1 MHSFETSVRPLT
13 GEIESVRAV
22 FRAVL
27 LTVVFLLLSV
37 AAGQAQLAIAVTP
50 ESQSVEEGSHA
61 FVDVVLSAQ
70 PDENVTLRSFRTST
84 KLSAPRPQTLVFTAR
99 NWNRPQSVRW
109 WASADD
115 DANDDEVEVWFFL
128 EEDRDVYATARIRI
142 EDDERP
148 GNGIGICGARL
159 GSLARNRTGEELDIC
174 WESGM
179 EIPFD
184 GEVVIETR
192 RKSLWEDPFET
203 FSPWREV
210 GSGDRFTSCGPGN
223 TCAQFTSSG
232 LWRGL
237 AMTYE
242 MRIRRG
248 EDFLA
253 VSPELRVQAPNSDSA
268 ELNAGLGVRGWKPEW
283 GPSAGRFAMSLYFT
297 DPLVRVLMVELVM
310 GLEASDFE
318 VSNGMVTDVGYW
330 ESGAYK
336 VVVEPA
342 VLGEPVTVRLLAN
355 TVKGVGEGVS
365 ASGGNHY
372 TRDNTASNVVVQ
384 QTVAPPE

>member
-61 FVDVVLSAQ
+61 FIDVVLSAQ

-84 KLSAPRPQTLVFTAR
+84 KLGAPRPQSLVFTVR

-109 WASADD
+109 WAFADD
-115 DANDDEVEVWFFL
+115 DANDEEVEVWFFL
-128 EEDRDVYATARIRI
+128 EEDRDVYATAGIRI
-142 EDDERP
+142 EDDEWP
-148 GNGIGICGARL
+148 GIGIGICGARL
-159 GSLARNRTGEELDIC
+159 GSLMRNRTGEELDIC

-184 GEVVIETR
+184 GEVVIEAR

-232 LWRGL
+232 LWRGF
-237 AMTYE
+237 AMTYQ